1 VFLYNLIMKRI
12 IRHVIP
18 SLEGG
23 WAVIKGGAERASKRF
38 ENKQDAEEWARQIS
52 MQEKGK
58 LVIHLRDGTVE
69 SSYIFSPDS
78 AQPVS
83 HR

>member
-1 VFLYNLIMKRI
+1 MKRI

-38 ENKQDAEEWARQIS
+38 KNKQDAEEWARQIS
-52 MQEKGK
+52 IKEKGE
-58 LVIHLRDGTVE
+58 LVIHKRDGTV
-69 SSYIFSPDS
+69 SSSDVFGNDPKPL
-78 AQPVS
+78 AS
-83 HR
+83 HQ